1 VREDLAHGA
10 GVGDEGDD
18 SHLAATAWAD
28 ERKDLI
34 DPREQQRPGRAGR
47 ATQECFLC
55 LLLAV
60 GRRAWGGDLRRDW
73 LNLSR
78 CDKRRGRTLW
88 HAGKRGLVRV
98 AVRWAPVRRSTDAD
112 DGAGVESAPPFDQK
126 LVRGPRQGP
135 RKG

>member
-1 VREDLAHGA
+1 VREDLTHDA

-34 DPREQQRPGRAGR
+34 DPREQQRPGVAGH
-47 ATQECFLC
+47 ATQERFLC

-73 LNLSR
+73 LSLSLSR
-78 CDKRRGRTLW
+78 CNKRRGGTLW

-112 DGAGVESAPPFDQK
+112 DGAGVESAPPDARS
-126 LVRGPRQGP
+126 VRAASASS
-135 RKG
+135 